1 MLVCCMMGFFK
12 KTDARFDLQVKY
24 ELYWANTKY
33 IGIRHTNL
41 EVKPLPNTIQI
52 TIRSFE
58 DER

>member
-1 MLVCCMMGFFK
+1 MMGFFK